1 VVSGGA
7 TRAPALRGRSV
18 WSASWALAVPE
29 VAQTTVSPA
38 RSAVRTRTRA
48 TPLSPL
54 LTWAGITVAPPPEA
68 ATRVKT
74 TGSWGT
80 AKMSVPRC
88 ASRVA
93 CTSTVSPGAIGP
105 GAAGTM
111 TIRCTIA
118 SGATGALPGD
128 AGGSGGGGGGK
139 CEAAAGRPVGAGAA
153 RGAGVPPVDS
163 SAAEAVVPFPVPV
176 IEVETALHS
185 VVALDETALLVVVLV
200 VQGPPTGTGPTHIS
214 ERSGVTATA
223 GTRSRRRAVRRTGA
237 DAISRRPPVTGTPRG
252 RRARI
257 LRRRLMQRRLSSLD
271 HLTHLRPGGTP
282 HQEARPLSILD
293 RFSLAGRV
301 ALVTGGSRGIG
312 RAVSLALA
320 DAGARVAVSSRKRDA
335 CAAVV
340 AEIEERGGEAMSAP
354 GHAGRAE
361 DVARVVGE
369 VMERWGRLDVLVNNA
384 ATNPE
389 FGPLLSHSEGAVDKT
404 FEVNLKGPLNF
415 TREAVQA
422 WMGEHGGSVVNLASI
437 AGLSPDQGMGAYSA
451 SKAALISVTRS
462 LARDLGPQGVRVNAI
477 APGVVRTD
485 LARMLVETPEIRDRI
500 LERSALGR
508 IAEPDEIAGPVL
520 WLASDAAS
528 YVTGAVILVDGGH
541 LA

>member
-1 VVSGGA
+1 V
-7 TRAPALRGRSV
+7 
-18 WSASWALAVPE
+18 
-29 VAQTTVSPA
+29 
-38 RSAVRTRTRA
+38 
-48 TPLSPL
+48 
-54 LTWAGITVAPPPEA
+54 
-68 ATRVKT
+68 
-74 TGSWGT
+74 
-80 AKMSVPRC
+80 
-88 ASRVA
+88 
-93 CTSTVSPGAIGP
+93 
-105 GAAGTM
+105 
-111 TIRCTIA
+111 
-118 SGATGALPGD
+118 
-128 AGGSGGGGGGK
+128 
-139 CEAAAGRPVGAGAA
+139 
-153 RGAGVPPVDS
+153 
-163 SAAEAVVPFPVPV
+163 
-176 IEVETALHS
+176 
-185 VVALDETALLVVVLV
+185 
-200 VQGPPTGTGPTHIS
+200 
-214 ERSGVTATA
+214 
-223 GTRSRRRAVRRTGA
+223 
-237 DAISRRPPVTGTPRG
+237 
-252 RRARI
+252 
-257 LRRRLMQRRLSSLD
+257 
-271 HLTHLRPGGTP
+271 
-282 HQEARPLSILD
+282 SILD
-293 RFSLAGRV
+293 RFSLTGRV

-320 DAGARVAVSSRKRDA
+320 EAGARVAVSSRKQDA

-340 AEIEERGGEAMSAP
+340 DEIAERGGEAMATP

-361 DVARVVGE
+361 DAARVVGE

-389 FGPLLSHSEGAVDKT
+389 FGPLLSHSSAAIDKT
-404 FEVNLKGPLNF
+404 FEVNLEGPLNF
-415 TREAVQA
+415 TREAVRA

-462 LARDLGPQGVRVNAI
+462 LARDLGRQGVRVNAI

>member
-1 VVSGGA
+1 
-7 TRAPALRGRSV
+7 V

-29 VAQTTVSPA
+29 VALTTVSPA

-54 LTWAGITVAPPPEA
+54 LTWAGITVAPLPEA

-74 TGSWGT
+74 TGTWGT
-80 AKMSVPRC
+80 AKISVPRC

-93 CTSTVSPGAIGP
+93 CTSTVSPGAIRP

-111 TIRCTIA
+111 TIRCTTA
-118 SGATGALPGD
+118 SAATGALPGE

-139 CEAAAGRPVGAGAA
+139 CEAAAGRPVGDGAV
-153 RGAGVPPVDS
+153 RGAGAPPVDDW
-163 SAAEAVVPFPVPV
+163 ATEAVVSLSVPV
-176 IEVETALHS
+176 VEIETALHS
-185 VVALDETALLVVVLV
+185 VIVLVETELVVDEVLV
-200 VQGPPTGTGPTHIS
+200 VQGPPTGTGPTHTS
-214 ERSGVTATA
+214 ERSRVIATT
-223 GTRSRRRAVRRTGA
+223 GTRSRRRAVRRTSA

-271 HLTHLRPGGTP
+271 HLTHLRPGGTRTRRR
-282 HQEARPLSILD
+282 APLSILD

-320 DAGARVAVSSRKRDA
+320 DAGARVAVSSRKQDA

-361 DVARVVGE
+361 DAARVVGE

-462 LARDLGPQGVRVNAI
+462 LARDLGPQGIRVNAI